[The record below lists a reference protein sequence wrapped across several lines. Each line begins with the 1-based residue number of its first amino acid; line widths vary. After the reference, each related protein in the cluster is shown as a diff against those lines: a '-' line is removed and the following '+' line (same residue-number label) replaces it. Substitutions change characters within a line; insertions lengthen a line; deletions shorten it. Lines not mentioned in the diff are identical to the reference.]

1 MAKKR
6 RPRRTFDEDFKQQL
20 LDEIAGG
27 KKLIDVAKE
36 HGLQPSQIS
45 LWKKNLGGG
54 SRKAKKAGRSKATA
68 QKAVATQA
76 AAPAAKPV
84 VSAVPSTTHSSNYV
98 AQLERMIGQLTIENV
113 RLRSELEGR

>member
-6 RPRRTFDEDFKQQL
+6 RARRTFDEAFKQQL

-45 LWKKNLGGG
+45 LWKKSLGGG
-54 SRKAKKAGRSKATA
+54 TKKAKKAAPSKRAGRK
-68 QKAVATQA
+68 
-76 AAPAAKPV
+76 AAPAAATPAPAPV
-84 VSAVPSTTHSSNYV
+84 SVSVEPSSNYV
-98 AQLERMIGQLTIENV
+98 AELERMIGQLTIENA
-113 RLRSELEGR
+113 RLRSELEAR

>member
-6 RPRRTFDEDFKQQL
+6 RARRTFDEAFKQQL

-45 LWKKNLGGG
+45 LWKKSLGGG
-54 SRKAKKAGRSKATA
+54 TKKAKKAASSKRAGRK
-68 QKAVATQA
+68 
-76 AAPAAKPV
+76 AAPAATPAPAPAPV
-84 VSAVPSTTHSSNYV
+84 SVSVEPSSNYV
-98 AQLERMIGQLTIENV
+98 AELERMIGQLTIENA
-113 RLRSELEGR
+113 RLRSELEAR

>member
-6 RPRRTFDEDFKQQL
+6 RARRTFDEAFKQQL

-45 LWKKNLGGG
+45 LWKKSLGGG
-54 SRKAKKAGRSKATA
+54 TKKAKKAAPSKRAA
-68 QKAVATQA
+68 RKAVAPTTA
-76 AAPAAKPV
+76 AAPAPAPV
-84 VSAVPSTTHSSNYV
+84 SVSAEPPSNYV
-98 AQLERMIGQLTIENV
+98 AELERMIGQLTIENA
-113 RLRSELEGR
+113 RLRSELEAR